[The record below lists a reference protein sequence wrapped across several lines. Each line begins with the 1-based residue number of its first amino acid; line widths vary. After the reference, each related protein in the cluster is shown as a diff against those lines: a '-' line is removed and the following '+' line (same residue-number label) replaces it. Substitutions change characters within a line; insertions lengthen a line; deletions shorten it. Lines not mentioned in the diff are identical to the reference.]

1 MKEKIIEI
9 IYNSIDEINAIR
21 EPEVHLEKNY
31 QTVIYGHSG
40 KLDSLGLVNL
50 IVSLEEAINDT
61 LNVEITLADERA
73 MSMETSPF
81 KTVLSLADF
90 ILLLINEK
98 QNAN

>member
-9 IYNSIDEINAIR
+9 IYNSIDEINVGR
-21 EPEVHLEKNY
+21 EPELQLKKNPD
-31 QTVIYGHSG
+31 TVIFGHSG

-50 IVSLEEAINDT
+50 IVSLEESINDI

-81 KTVLSLADF
+81 KTVLTLTDF
-90 ILLLINEK
+90 ILLLIKQK
-98 QNAN
+98 QNAK